1 MNRQPD
7 VIRVLVVVFAIGLLV
22 SGLTSLAVSE
32 EPRLT
37 SDAAREVIL
46 GQGQE
51 AEDRAV
57 N

>member
-7 VIRVLVVVFAIGLLV
+7 VIRVLVTVFAIGLLI
-22 SGLTSLAVSE
+22 SGITSLAASE

-37 SDAAREVIL
+37 SGAV
-46 GQGQE
+46 QE
-51 AEDRAV
+51 STANQNTTGRII